1 VFFLWLRL
9 FKFFAASPW
18 LGLFQVTVIL
28 AM

>member
-18 LGLFQVTVIL
+18 LGLFQVPVVL